1 MQRKGLVDGLSTQKP
16 NSAAV
21 EQILKMEPNVECT
34 GDSMK
39 LKVQDSSAIQG
50 SLFLVDRGNYQ
61 FPKMFLTL
69 VFFFF
74 SFS

>member
-1 MQRKGLVDGLSTQKP
+1 MQHEGLVDGLSKWKP

-50 SLFLVDRGNYQ
+50 SLFLVDRGEYQ
-61 FPKMFLTL
+61 FPR
-69 VFFFF
+69 
-74 SFS
+74 SF